1 MYIMQLH
8 LNSLDD
14 IKSSITKIHQQL
26 KKRGHL
32 LVILQSL
39 RNYPLPFLGINCQF
53 TIAMLQNF

>member
-1 MYIMQLH
+1 MYIMQLN

-32 LVILQSL
+32 LATLQSL
-39 RNYPLPFLGINCQF
+39 RNYPLPFLGINC
-53 TIAMLQNF
+53 